1 MGDSRDA
8 PRTPASDVI
17 RDAARSRIV
26 LLGELHDRADH
37 HRWQLQTVSALAA
50 RRPVVSASR
59 CSPPHAGGPRSL
71 GGRRADSG
79 TFLRESDWQGVWG
92 FPAPLYLPLLEFARL
107 NRAPMRALNV
117 DRALVSRVGREGW
130 AAVPVGARE
139 GVSDPAPPTSAYRTM
154 LAEAMAAHGGE
165 AAPSDAGMQRFVE
178 AQLTWDRA
186 LAEGLVAAAREHP
199 DALIVGIMGTG
210 HLEHGYGV
218 PHQLAALGERSAT
231 VLLPWDTD
239 RDCAKLTP
247 DLADAVFGIAPAVEA
262 PDHGPHLG
270 VTLAPARDG
279 VRVADVTPGASRPP
293 RAARDDVVV
302 EAAGTHTTTPADLR
316 AVVDAQAPGTWLPL
330 RVRRGPARA
339 RSWHAS
345 APVLND
351 DAHRARRPGACVGH
365 PGARSACRRA
375 PRPDLQLDPAARAS
389 AASTGEAGCAGTRNL
404 HAVARLRRR
413 SHPCRWARD
422 PPARTGERYSLALAG
437 DTAHEVEIEYHATRP
452 AARDRRADPIGRGAG
467 GVVSARNG
475 LVPVVRWPVHLR
487 DHHRCPSRSG
497 RSRRDA

>member
-1 MGDSRDA
+1 MPAARWVVPA
-8 PRTPASDVI
+8 TRRERPASDVI
-17 RDAARSRIV
+17 RDAARSRFV

-50 RRPVVSASR
+50 RRPVVL
-59 CSPPHAGGPRSL
+59 GFEMFPRRTQAVL
-71 GGRRADSG
+71 DRWVTGELDSG
-79 TFLRESDWQGVWG
+79 TFLRESDWQRVWG
-92 FPAPLYLPLLEFARL
+92 FPAPLYLPLFEFARL
-107 NRAPMRALNV
+107 NRAPMRALNI

-139 GVSDPAPPTSAYRTM
+139 GVSDPAPPTPAYRSM
-154 LAEAMAAHGGE
+154 LADAMAAHGGE
-165 AAPSDAGMQRFVE
+165 AAPSHDGMQRFVD

-186 LAEGLVAAAREHP
+186 LAEGLVAAARAYP

-279 VRVADVTPGASRPP
+279 VRVADVTQGSV
-293 RAARDDVVV
+293 AAAAGLRRDDVVV
-302 EAAGTHTTTPADLR
+302 EAAGTPTTTPADLR

-330 RVRRGPARA
+330 RVRRGAR
-339 RSWHAS
+339 
-345 APVLND
+345 
-351 DAHRARRPGACVGH
+351 
-365 PGARSACRRA
+365 
-375 PRPDLQLDPAARAS
+375 
-389 AASTGEAGCAGTRNL
+389 TREI
-404 HAVARLRRR
+404 VARF
-413 SHPCRWARD
+413 P
-422 PPARTGERYSLALAG
+422 G
-437 DTAHEVEIEYHATRP
+437 
-452 AARDRRADPIGRGAG
+452 
-467 GVVSARNG
+467 
-475 LVPVVRWPVHLR
+475 
-487 DHHRCPSRSG
+487 PS
-497 RSRRDA
+497 